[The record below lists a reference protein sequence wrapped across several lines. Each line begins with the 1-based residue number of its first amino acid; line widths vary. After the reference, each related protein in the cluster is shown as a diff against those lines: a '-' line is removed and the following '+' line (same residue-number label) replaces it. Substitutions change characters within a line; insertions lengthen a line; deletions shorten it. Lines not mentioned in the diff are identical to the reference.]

1 VAVSRRKPLP
11 EFATTDD
18 LVQVTGLTSETMYD
32 WADKHLL
39 PAPEVVSDGRRGIK
53 SRWPIQAIERA
64 RFVMTKREFYT
75 LTEIA
80 EMVAEQWGPPTEEDK
95 ARRAET
101 RAKRGRKKKQ
111 EPPPEG

>member
-1 VAVSRRKPLP
+1 MVSRRKPLP

-18 LVQVTGLTSETMYD
+18 LVQITGLTAETMYD
-32 WADKHLL
+32 WANKGLL

-53 SRWPIQAIERA
+53 SRWPVQALERA

-80 EMVAEQWGPPTEEDK
+80 EMVAEKWGPPTEEDK
-95 ARRAET
+95 ARRAAA
-101 RAKRGRKKKQ
+101 AKRGRKKKQ
-111 EPPPEG
+111 QAPEG